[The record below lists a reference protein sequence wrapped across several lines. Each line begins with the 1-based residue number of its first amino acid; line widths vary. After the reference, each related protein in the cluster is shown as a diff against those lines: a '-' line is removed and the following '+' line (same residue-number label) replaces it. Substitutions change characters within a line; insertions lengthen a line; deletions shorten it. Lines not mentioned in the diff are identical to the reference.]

1 MVNEE
6 EVLFQL
12 QNVSEIL
19 DKLSSVSEAAC
30 PLLDKFFNV
39 FKPHIT
45 SLNKFLSS
53 VEVERAERLN
63 NIYNHF
69 RITHNYEHSVALSLT
84 ELYIDYFDKP
94 ETSVVEVSNQV
105 TNYIQEEKKTKQQ
118 GVLELL
124 RQQQNVAKEKPSS
137 TFGRKF

>member
-19 DKLSSVSEAAC
+19 DKLSSVSEAAS
-30 PLLDKFFNV
+30 PLLDKFFDV
-39 FKPHIT
+39 FKPHVT
-45 SLNKFLSS
+45 SLNKFLST

-69 RITHNYEHSVALSLT
+69 RITHHYEHSVALSLT

-94 ETSVVEVSNQV
+94 ETSVVEVSNQI

-124 RQQQNVAKEKPSS
+124 RQQQNAAKEKPSS